1 MILLEF
7 RQDRDINIKV
17 GDKQVNKK
25 LIIITAASGLVSF
38 GGMFALA
45 LFTNKATPEIQ
56 TTKQSQEN
64 LSNLEQ
70 SQTHLN
76 LSEAEVTTIID
87 NKLKKEMT
95 EKQLRSL
102 IYEIREKI
110 QEYDN
115 KLQSLQM
122 REERL
127 QTAHNMIKE
136 DIKELNNLRVEL
148 ASAIAGLKEQRD
160 KLIQSRVQ
168 IAQNEK
174 ANLMKIAA
182 FYDKMQ
188 ANSASK
194 ILVNM
199 CTGQTQNTSSPIPGG
214 SMGDAVKI
222 LYYMT
227 ERTKA
232 KLLAEL
238 STSEPTLAASLCQKL
253 KQIVEE

>member
-1 MILLEF
+1 M
-7 RQDRDINIKV
+7 KV

-25 LIIITAASGLVSF
+25 RIIITAVAGLASF
-38 GGMFALA
+38 GVMFALA
-45 LFTNKATPEIQ
+45 LFTNKTTPRAQ
-56 TTKQSQEN
+56 TTEQTQES
-64 LSNLEQ
+64 LPNLEQ
-70 SQTHLN
+70 SQTQLN
-76 LSEAEVTTIID
+76 LLEAEATTTAID

-95 EKQLRSL
+95 EKQLKSL
-102 IYEIREKI
+102 VYEIREKI

-115 KLQSLQM
+115 KLQGLQT

-127 QTAHNMIKE
+127 QTAHNIIKE

-148 ASAIAGLKEQRD
+148 ASAIASLKEQRD
-160 KLIQSRVQ
+160 KLLQSRVQ
-168 IAQNEK
+168 VAQNEK

-182 FYDKMQ
+182 AYDKMQ

-194 ILVNM
+194 ILANM
-199 CTGQTQNTSSPIPGG
+199 CTGQIQNTGSFSPGG
-214 SMGDAVKI
+214 SMSDAVKI

-232 KLLAEL
+232 KLLSEL
-238 STSEPTLAASLCQKL
+238 STSEPTLAAVLCQKL

>member
-1 MILLEF
+1 M
-7 RQDRDINIKV
+7 
-17 GDKQVNKK
+17 NKK
-25 LIIITAASGLVSF
+25 RIIITAAAGLVSF
-38 GGMFALA
+38 GGMFALS
-45 LFTNKATPEIQ
+45 LFTNKATSETQ
-56 TTKQSQEN
+56 TSKQSQEK

-76 LSEAEVTTIID
+76 LSEAEVTTILD

-102 IYEIREKI
+102 VYEIREKI

-115 KLQSLQM
+115 KLESLQI

-136 DIKELNNLRVEL
+136 DIEELNNLRVEL

-168 IAQNEK
+168 ITQNEK

-182 FYDKMQ
+182 TYDKMQ
-188 ANSASK
+188 AKSAST

-199 CTGQTQNTSSPIPGG
+199 CTGWMQKASSPSPG
-214 SMGDAVKI
+214 SSTGDAVKI

-238 STSEPTLAASLCQKL
+238 STSEPTLAAALCQKL

>member
-1 MILLEF
+1 M
-7 RQDRDINIKV
+7 KV
-17 GDKQVNKK
+17 GDKQVKK
-25 LIIITAASGLVSF
+25 KRIIITATAGLVSF

-45 LFTNKATPEIQ
+45 LFTNKTTPQAQ
-56 TTKQSQEN
+56 TAEQPQES
-64 LSNLEQ
+64 LPNLEQ
-70 SQTHLN
+70 SQTQLN
-76 LSEAEVTTIID
+76 LLEAEATTTSIG

-95 EKQLRSL
+95 EKQLKSL
-102 IYEIREKI
+102 VYEIREKI

-115 KLQSLQM
+115 KLQGLQT

-148 ASAIAGLKEQRD
+148 ASAIASLKEQRD
-160 KLIQSRVQ
+160 KLLQSRVQ

-174 ANLMKIAA
+174 ANLMKISAT
-182 FYDKMQ
+182 YDKMQ

-194 ILVNM
+194 ILANM
-199 CTGQTQNTSSPIPGG
+199 CAGQMQNTGSFSPGG

-238 STSEPTLAASLCQKL
+238 STSEPTLAAALCQKL